1 MKNLNGIGVVNGA
14 IEALTRVVEELE
26 QSKHE
31 LEMMKQKIESEI
43 SSAAYSRAVVS
54 VEIAKLKGLL
64 HAPQQKVTTN
74 ECEAVETLTNGGGAI
89 VRSVLYDVNNCAHYT
104 TPRAVFTDRVSLVY
118 VKTVEGVPVHDVIEI
133 ERVDVNGT
141 AHTFKGHGVQA
152 RNGKWYEHFAI
163 DEWELVIA
171 EDVESAGNEKGHGV
185 E

>member
-14 IEALTRVVEELE
+14 IEALTRVAEELE
-26 QSKHE
+26 QTKYE
-31 LEMMKQKIESEI
+31 LETAKQKIENEI
-43 SSAAYSRAVVS
+43 NGVAYSRAILRI
-54 VEIAKLKGLL
+54 EIAKLKGLL
-64 HAPQQKVTTN
+64 HTPQQKVTTN

-104 TPRAVFTDRVSLVY
+104 TPRAVFIDRVSLVY
-118 VKTVEGVPVHDVIEI
+118 VKSVDGIPVHDVIEI

-152 RNGKWYEHFAI
+152 RNGKWYERFTI

-171 EDVESAGNEKGHGV
+171 EDVESAGV

>member
-14 IEALTRVVEELE
+14 IEALTRVAEELE
-26 QSKHE
+26 QNKHE
-31 LEMMKQKIESEI
+31 LEVTKQKIENEI
-43 SSAAYSRAVVS
+43 NSVAYSRAILR

-64 HAPQQKVTTN
+64 QAPQNKVTTN
-74 ECEAVETLTNGGGAI
+74 ECEAVETLEGGGGAI

-118 VKTVEGVPVHDVIEI
+118 VKSVDGIPVHDVIEI
-133 ERVDVNGT
+133 ERVDANGT

-152 RNGKWYEHFAI
+152 RNGKWYERFTI

-171 EDVESAGNEKGHGV
+171 EDVESAGV
-185 E
+185 ER

>member
-1 MKNLNGIGVVNGA
+1 MKNLNGVGVVNGA
-14 IEALTRVVEELE
+14 IEALTRVAEELE
-26 QSKHE
+26 QTKHE
-31 LEMMKQKIESEI
+31 LEMMKQKIENEI
-43 SSAAYSRAVVS
+43 NSVAYSRVILR

-64 HAPQQKVTTN
+64 HTPQNKVTTN
-74 ECEAVETLTNGGGAI
+74 ECEAVETLEGGGGAI

-118 VKTVEGVPVHDVIEI
+118 VKSVDGIPVHDVIEI

-152 RNGKWYEHFAI
+152 RNGKWYERFAV

-171 EDVESAGNEKGHGV
+171 EDVESAGV
-185 E
+185 ER